1 MTAEKAQM
9 IGNQKCQNRFIYLNQ
24 LSAFLKSGFFTLGL
38 AVLISIASTS
48 LALAQSWQK
57 LNEDQRSVLA
67 PLQEDWSSLTPS
79 RQKKWVEV
87 ANRYPQMSEAERI
100 ALQSRMAEWAGLS
113 TKERQSARDNYLRTL
128 KFSPEKKAAAWES
141 YQQLSEEDKKRLA
154 EKKASSTKPTTVT
167 SPTLK

>member
-1 MTAEKAQM
+1 MSPKKTEM
-9 IGNQKCQNRFIYLNQ
+9 IGNQKYQNRFIYLNQ
-24 LSAFLKSGFFTLGL
+24 LSAFFKSSFSSLGL
-38 AVLISIASTS
+38 IVLLSMTGTS
-48 LALAQSWQK
+48 LVFAQSWQK

-67 PLQEDWSSLTPS
+67 PLQEDWSSLS
-79 RQKKWVEV
+79 QGRQKKWVEV